1 MDQACDDFVHTLYSA
16 VLDAGQWK
24 VAIARM
30 AALADAPHAGLH
42 DIDFAAGV
50 VHREVLFGIE
60 EAYNRRYMQ
69 EFASID
75 PRVPIA
81 LGNNKKFGWLSDYD
95 YFTEEF
101 RNNDRFYREY
111 IHAYGGGETLITS
124 FAKEGSRMG
133 TAVLVR
139 DMPQQKVAE
148 EARERLDA
156 VMPHLDRAVKL
167 SRRFAAIA
175 SEAILGQ
182 TVLDALNEP
191 LACATSDGRLH
202 RANLAFD
209 RALKLG
215 HVLSQKQGAL
225 QLRNPSLQAQFMRAV
240 RECCRIA
247 EGGTSDDPDAQF
259 TIRVDKLTGLPS
271 FITIAPLAAVNLKSW
286 AGRPCA
292 LIRIDEPVREPAP
305 EQLVYA
311 LGLSV
316 AEARLVSTLCGGGTL
331 AEAAERVGISLNTA
345 KSQLA
350 SAFSKTGAKRQSELV
365 ALVAAL
371 PGKR

>member
-1 MDQACDDFVHTLYSA
+1 MDQAADDFVYAIYGA
-16 VLDAGQWK
+16 VLDPQQWN
-24 VAIARM
+24 VAVARM

-81 LGNNKKFGWLSDYD
+81 LGTNKFGWLSDYE

-133 TAVLVR
+133 TAVIIR
-139 DMPQQKVAE
+139 DMPQQKAAE
-148 EARERLDA
+148 EARHRLDA

-167 SRRFAAIA
+167 SRRFAAIV

-182 TVLDALNEP
+182 SVLDALNEP

-215 HVLSQKQGAL
+215 HVLSQKQGVL
-225 QLRNPSLQAQFMRAV
+225 QLRIPALQAQFMRAV

-271 FITIAPLAAVNLKSW
+271 FITIAPLAALNLQSW

-305 EQLVYA
+305 EQLVDA
-311 LGLSV
+311 LGLSA
-316 AEARLVSTLCGGGTL
+316 AEARLVSTLCGGGGTL

-345 KSQLA
+345 KSELA

-371 PGKR
+371 PGRR

>member
-1 MDQACDDFVHTLYSA
+1 MDQACDEFVHAIYGA

-42 DIDFAAGV
+42 DADFAGGV

-60 EAYNRRYMQ
+60 EALNRRYMQ

-75 PRVPIA
+75 PRVPVA
-81 LGNNKKFGWLSDYD
+81 LGNNKLAWLSDYD

-111 IHAYGGGETLITS
+111 IHANGGGETLLAS
-124 FAKEGSRMG
+124 FAKEGSRIA
-133 TAVLVR
+133 TAFVVR
-139 DMPQQKVAE
+139 GRQQPKVAHA
-148 EARERLDA
+148 ARLRLDA
-156 VMPHLDRAVKL
+156 VTPHLDRALKL

-175 SEAILGQ
+175 TEAILGH

-202 RANLAFD
+202 RANLAFEA
-209 RALKLG
+209 ALKSG
-215 HVLSQKQGAL
+215 DVISRKQGLL
-225 QLRNPSLQAQFMRAV
+225 QLRNPALQAQFGRAI

-247 EGGTSDDPDAQF
+247 EGGSSNDPDAQF
-259 TIRVDKLTGLPS
+259 TFRVDQMNGPPA
-271 FITIAPLAAVNLKSW
+271 FVTIAPLAAVHLKSW

-292 LIRIDEPVREPAP
+292 LIRIDEPVREVASDM
-305 EQLVYA
+305 LVEA
-311 LGLSV
+311 LGLSA
-316 AEARLVSTLCGGGTL
+316 AEARLVSTLCSGGTL
-331 AEAAERVGISLNTA
+331 ASAAERIGVSPNTA
-345 KSQLA
+345 KTQLA
-350 SAFSKTGAKRQSELV
+350 SAFSKTGTSRQSELV
-365 ALVAAL
+365 ALVSAL
-371 PGKR
+371 PRTR